1 MRHKVRIGALAFC
14 AIGLV
19 TVGAH
24 AQYVYTRGPNHV
36 NMSGTRCR
44 AAFSGA
50 QDDLMHSVQ
59 RTSVRFDVSAP
70 VFVVCP
76 ITRRATAYYGDS
88 LSSSMA
94 TEVTATGMK
103 AEVKDYNPGDSV
115 RCTPFTQSIGGS
127 IVWGTSR
134 YACSTAGGCA
144 SAPAGS
150 YMTPVS
156 EFNTISWSDP
166 FTSQTSVE
174 WGLACEMPASSIIG
188 SYEAT
193 VSSN

>member
-1 MRHKVRIGALAFC
+1 MGHKVRIGALAFC

-44 AAFSGA
+44 AALGSE
-50 QDDLMHSVQ
+50 QDKLTHSVQ
-59 RTSVRFDVSAP
+59 RTSVKGNVSAP
-70 VFVVCP
+70 VVVVCP

-88 LSSSMA
+88 VSSSSA
-94 TEVTATGMK
+94 TEVTATGLK
-103 AEVKDYNPGDSV
+103 AEVKDDNTGEAV
-115 RCTPFTQSIGGS
+115 RCTPFAQSIGGS
-127 IVWGTSR
+127 LVWGTSR
-134 YACSTAGGCA
+134 YACSTAGGCT

-150 YMTPVS
+150 YTTPLGG
-156 EFNTISWSDP
+156 FNTLSWSNP
-166 FTSQTSVE
+166 FTSQTSVQ
-174 WGLACEMPASSIIG
+174 WGLSCTMPGSSSIG

>member
-1 MRHKVRIGALAFC
+1 MGHKVRIGALAFC

-44 AAFSGA
+44 AGSISQ
-50 QDDLMHSVQ
+50 QDKLTHSVQ
-59 RTSVRFDVSAP
+59 RTSVRWDVP
-70 VFVVCP
+70 GTVFVVCP

-88 LSSSMA
+88 ISSSTA
-94 TEVTATGMK
+94 TEVTATGLK
-103 AEVKDYNPGDSV
+103 AEVKDFNSGESV
-115 RCTPFTQSIGGS
+115 RCTPFAQSIGGS

-134 YACSTAGGCA
+134 YACSTAGGCT
-144 SAPAGS
+144 STPAGS
-150 YMTPVS
+150 YTTLTG
-156 EFNTISWSDP
+156 EFDTLSWSNP
-166 FTSQTSVE
+166 FTSQTSVQ
-174 WGLACEMPASSIIG
+174 WGLSCTMPGSSSIG

>member
-1 MRHKVRIGALAFC
+1 MGYKVRIGALAFC

-44 AAFSGA
+44 AAFGDE
-50 QDDLMHSVQ
+50 QDDLTHSVQ
-59 RTSVRFDVSAP
+59 ETSVKGNVSAP
-70 VFVVCP
+70 IFVVCP

-88 LSSSMA
+88 LSSSLA
-94 TEVTATGMK
+94 TEVTATALK
-103 AEVKDYNPGDSV
+103 ADVEDDNTGESV
-115 RCTPFTQSIGGS
+115 RCTPFAQSIGGS

-134 YACSTAGGCA
+134 YACSTAGGCT
-144 SAPAGS
+144 STPAGS
-150 YMTPVS
+150 YTSPPGG
-156 EFNTISWSDP
+156 ISTLTWSNP
-166 FTSQTSVE
+166 FTSQTSVQ
-174 WGLACEMPASSIIG
+174 WGLACTMPANSSIH

>member
-1 MRHKVRIGALAFC
+1 MGHKVRIGALAFC

-44 AAFSGA
+44 AGFSDD
-50 QDDLMHSVQ
+50 QDDLTHSVQ
-59 RTSVRFDVSAP
+59 STSVNWNVSGT

-76 ITRRATAYYGDS
+76 VTRRATAYYGDS
-88 LSSSMA
+88 LSSSLA
-94 TEVTATGMK
+94 TEVTATELK
-103 AEVKDYNPGDSV
+103 ADVRDANTGEAL
-115 RCTPFTQSIGGS
+115 RCTPFAQSIGGS
-127 IVWGTSR
+127 VVWGTAR
-134 YACSTAGGCA
+134 YACSTAGGCT

-150 YMTPVS
+150 YTTPS
-156 EFNTISWSDP
+156 GGTNTLSWSNP
-166 FTSQTSVE
+166 FTSQTSVQ
-174 WGLACEMPASSIIG
+174 WGLACDMPGSSSIR

>member
-1 MRHKVRIGALAFC
+1 MGHKVRIGALAFC

-44 AAFSGA
+44 AASGSQ
-50 QDDLMHSVQ
+50 QDKLTHSVQ
-59 RTSVRFDVSAP
+59 RTSVRWDVP
-70 VFVVCP
+70 GTMFVVCP

-88 LSSSMA
+88 ISSSTA
-94 TEVTATGMK
+94 TEVTATGLK
-103 AEVKDYNPGDSV
+103 AEVKDFNSGESV
-115 RCTPFTQSIGGS
+115 RCTPFAQSIGGS

-134 YACSTAGGCA
+134 YACSTAGGCT
-144 SAPAGS
+144 STPAGS
-150 YMTPVS
+150 YTTLAG
-156 EFNTISWSDP
+156 EFDTLSWSNP
-166 FTSQTSVE
+166 FTSQTSVQ
-174 WGLACEMPASSIIG
+174 WGLSCTMPGSSSIG